1 MEEQRGRSSGLRG
14 AGQVMTEG
22 GITDR
27 ADDAV
32 VEAEVRAVREE
43 YADEEAEAAEIE
55 AAENAAALDVPLS
68 LRITRELDGELRRRA
83 AAEQIPTSALVR
95 RLLNSAV
102 YGRHAP
108 VLTVEQV
115 EQIARRVA
123 QETAAGR

>member
-1 MEEQRGRSSGLRG
+1 
-14 AGQVMTEG
+14 MTEG
-22 GITDR
+22 GTNDR
-27 ADDAV
+27 ADEAA

-95 RLLNSAV
+95 RLLYSAV
-102 YGRHAP
+102 HGRNAP

>member
-1 MEEQRGRSSGLRG
+1 VEEQRGGSSGLRG

-22 GITDR
+22 GINDR
-27 ADDAV
+27 ADEAA

-68 LRITRELDGELRRRA
+68 LRITRELDSELRRRA

-95 RLLNSAV
+95 RLLYSAV
-102 YGRHAP
+102 HGRSAP

>member
-1 MEEQRGRSSGLRG
+1 
-14 AGQVMTEG
+14 MTEG
-22 GITDR
+22 GINDR
-27 ADDAV
+27 ADEAA

-68 LRITRELDGELRRRA
+68 LRITRELDSELRRRA

-95 RLLNSAV
+95 RLLYSAV
-102 YGRHAP
+102 HGRNAP

>member
-1 MEEQRGRSSGLRG
+1 M
-14 AGQVMTEG
+14 
-22 GITDR
+22 
-27 ADDAV
+27 

>member
-1 MEEQRGRSSGLRG
+1 
-14 AGQVMTEG
+14 MTEG
-22 GITDR
+22 GINDR
-27 ADDAV
+27 ADDAA

-95 RLLNSAV
+95 RLLYSAV
-102 YGRHAP
+102 HGRNAP